1 MIGALMLGA
10 DEPLIEWDWVSRHTD
25 EIQERLWQHLS
36 LTVVAVGIGFLLA
49 LAMAI
54 VAVRWRWT
62 YGPLAGLAGVLYAI
76 PALAL
81 FGILVSIPEFG
92 LGFRTA
98 EVALVSYTL
107 LILLRNIV
115 TGLDSVPAAT
125 REHIGFPPF
134 EMSHLDNSLKHLAD
148 LASG

>member
-1 MIGALMLGA
+1 MTGAWLLGA
-10 DEPLIEWDWVSRHTD
+10 DEPLLEWDWVSRHTD
-25 EIQERLWQHLS
+25 EIQQRLWQHLS
-36 LTVVAVGIGFLLA
+36 LTVVAVGIGFVLA
-49 LAMAI
+49 LALAV

-81 FGILVSIPEFG
+81 FGVLVSIPEFG

-107 LILLRNIV
+107 LIL
-115 TGLDSVPAAT
+115 
-125 REHIGFPPF
+125 
-134 EMSHLDNSLKHLAD
+134 
-148 LASG
+148 